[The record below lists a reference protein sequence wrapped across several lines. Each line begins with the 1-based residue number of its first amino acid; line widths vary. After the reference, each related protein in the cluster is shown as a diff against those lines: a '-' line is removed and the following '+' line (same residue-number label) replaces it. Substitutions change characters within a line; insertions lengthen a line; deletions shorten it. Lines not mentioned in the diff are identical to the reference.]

1 MSPATISRGAGKL
14 NTIPAFTNGAQE
26 LILWNMGR
34 NALLL
39 ASTLIASTLAFG
51 PGQAMGAN
59 AASLG
64 DPAAPFELNFT
75 KGDTREGSKVRIRV
89 IGDSLHYS
97 RTSYAPGRNAI
108 QTLRSAPL
116 DVHRRIA
123 LKRIMGDLPQ
133 YRVFGSCYGKEM
145 RYYLIDTPSGKFYR
159 SVPERSGRCYTD
171 EPGIWSLLEDLDTF
185 ITPPE
190 DTEDRELSAGPE
202 RAAGPS
208 PRS

>member
-1 MSPATISRGAGKL
+1 
-14 NTIPAFTNGAQE
+14 
-26 LILWNMGR
+26 MGR

-39 ASTLIASTLAFG
+39 ARLIIASTTALGAF
-51 PGQAMGAN
+51 PAMGAT
-59 AASLG
+59 G
-64 DPAAPFELNFT
+64 IPPMEEGAPFELNFT

-97 RTSYAPGRNAI
+97 RTTYAPGRDAV
-108 QTLRSAPL
+108 QTFRSAPL
-116 DVHRRIA
+116 DIRRKLA

-133 YRVFGSCYGKEM
+133 YRVFGSCFGKDM

-159 SVPERSGRCYTD
+159 SVPGRSGRCYTD

-185 ITPPE
+185 IAPPE
-190 DTEDRELSAGPE
+190 DAEDRELSAGPDHPP
-202 RAAGPS
+202 APA